1 MIRINLLP
9 VRESE
14 RQKSGR
20 QFLLLCAI
28 LIVGEIFGLF
38 LVQSA
43 QEDEL
48 KALQQQNSQ
57 ISRKIKRLKKKTKAV
72 TGLKA
77 EQKEL
82 QQQKVVLDSLIE
94 GQSGPVKMLD
104 ELSRMLTPITDPRTK
119 LQVQSR
125 GWNPDWDP
133 KRLWIDGF
141 VENSRGVKIVGHA
154 RNNEDLAEFLE
165 RLNSSRHF
173 VNVQLNVSTAVEI
186 ASLNKAKLVKFNIT
200 ALVIYGPADVRRLAA
215 GTLGKKEE
223 GE

>member
-20 QFLLLCAI
+20 QFLLLCGI
-28 LIVGEIFGLF
+28 LIIGEIFGLF

-48 KALQQQNSQ
+48 KALERQNSQ
-57 ISRKIKRLKKKTKAV
+57 ISRQIKRLKKKTSAV
-72 TGLKA
+72 TSLKA

-82 QQQKVVLDSLIE
+82 EQQKVVLDSLIE
-94 GQSGPVKMLD
+94 GQNGPVKMLD
-104 ELSRMLTPITDPRTK
+104 ELSRMLTPITDPKTK

-133 KRLWIDGF
+133 KRLWIDAF
-141 VENSRGVKIVGHA
+141 IEKSRAVKIIGHA

-173 VNVQLNVSTAVEI
+173 VKVQLNVSDAVEI
-186 ASLNKAKLVKFNIT
+186 AKLNKAKLVKFDIT
-200 ALVIYGPADVRRLAA
+200 ALVIYGPADLRRLAA
-215 GTLGKKEE
+215 GTLGTEQEE
-223 GE
+223 